1 MSESDGVATQSLEE
15 EDSQLNVSDI
25 EAALFDNV
33 TPNSTEVAE
42 AEPGEATEE
51 GTEEEEETEEAPEPE
66 TEPVD
71 SPGVKKR
78 IDGLLNRTHEAEA
91 KVIELEKTLSSQEAA
106 SQTQEPEAEANRFTK
121 VTDPTELTKLEN
133 EARAMEDWLTVN
145 PDGGTFQDE
154 NGEEH
159 VIDMDRA
166 REIALTVRRDLRDNI
181 PTRREDL
188 RQRQQIT
195 AQATEIFPWMKD
207 QNSPEFTEVAT
218 SLARSPRLKRFYD
231 EFNQAPLFM
240 GYVMEGIRSVQ
251 ARSKKAPATRAP
263 AVPTPST
270 RSTTQ
275 PKSSK
280 RNSNAL
286 LERAKATGDRGAVT
300 DYLETII

>member
-1 MSESDGVATQSLEE
+1 
-15 EDSQLNVSDI
+15 
-25 EAALFDNV
+25 
-33 TPNSTEVAE
+33 
-42 AEPGEATEE
+42 
-51 GTEEEEETEEAPEPE
+51 
-66 TEPVD
+66 
-71 SPGVKKR
+71 
-78 IDGLLNRTHEAEA
+78 
-91 KVIELEKTLSSQEAA
+91 
-106 SQTQEPEAEANRFTK
+106 
-121 VTDPTELTKLEN
+121 
-133 EARAMEDWLTVN
+133 
-145 PDGGTFQDE
+145 
-154 NGEEH
+154 
-159 VIDMDRA
+159 MDRA

-251 ARSKKAPATRAP
+251 GRAKKAPATRAP

-300 DYLETII
+300 DYLETIL